1 MSATNSKGSKK
12 EEVKQAKPEVSQNIG
27 AHTENKLKISFKL
40 GKELVE
46 FFYDIHTDTPDGVAK
61 EMVRELNLSESQVDV
76 IAKQI
81 KSYISQKDSI
91 P

>member
-1 MSATNSKGSKK
+1 MSATVSKSSKK
-12 EEVKQAKPEVSQNIG
+12 EEVKQGKPDTGQSLLP
-27 AHTENKLKISFKL
+27 ENKIKISFKL

-46 FFYDIHTDTPDGVAK
+46 FFYDIQKDTPDGVAK
-61 EMVRELNLSESQVDV
+61 EMVRDLNLSESQVDV

-81 KSYISQKDSI
+81 KIYITQIDSV